1 MPEFVE
7 GQIRYD
13 FPEEF
18 SIVRL
23 EDSTYY
29 TKHWQHF
36 AEQTGGEGNKE
47 CDFIAFDPKSKT
59 LWLIEVKDYRAAF
72 RTKPS
77 ELAVE
82 FAQKCRDAIGCLFAI
97 KLSGLAQAAEKD
109 MIHCLLKAMVVRCVL
124 HVEQGVR
131 SRLFPQIIDPKTLK
145 DLTRYRLRPLDPHA
159 LGGDA
164 DVLNGRV
171 PWGIAI

>member
-13 FPEEF
+13 FPEGF
-18 SIVRL
+18 SILRL

-29 TKHWQHF
+29 AKHWQHF
-36 AEQTGGEGNKE
+36 AEQNGGAGNKE
-47 CDFIAFDPKSKT
+47 CDCIAFDPKSKT

-77 ELAVE
+77 ELTVE
-82 FAQKCRDAIGCLFAI
+82 FAQKCRDAVGCLFAM
-97 KLSGLAQAAEKD
+97 KLSRLTQDEDKNT
-109 MIHCLLKAMVVRCVL
+109 IHSLIKAVVVRCVL

-145 DLTRYRLRPLDPHA
+145 DLTRNRLRPLDPHA

-164 DVLNGRV
+164 DVLNSRV